1 MAGRIDAQGDFAVIE
16 RISGRI
22 ARFTHIVPA
31 IGAHCFIMQATS
43 GTFRRLRADQPG
55 LIVVRRGC
63 KRISSD
69 RIDLEEG
76 PGAAIVL
83 PMNGEWTVVNE
94 IAAGGDYQADAFVF
108 SPELVAAYADS
119 NRAPLREAATFRPDA
134 DFEGALERAGRAL
147 TEADQPDTIRR
158 HLLGEIIVRLDA
170 LGMNLRPG
178 EGESLQDRI
187 RALVGSDV
195 AAEWT
200 ANRVTSALGV
210 SEATLRRKLA
220 SSGTSLTDILVDIRM
235 TRAVGLLQATELPI
249 NQVALEVGYESAS
262 KFAARFR
269 ERFGMA
275 PRDIRI
281 PAAEIARTGAEL
293 DRIGAAAE

>member
-1 MAGRIDAQGDFAVIE
+1 MIE

-22 ARFTHIVPA
+22 ARFAHVVPD

-43 GTFRRLRADQPG
+43 GTFRQLRADQPG
-55 LIVVRRGC
+55 LIVVRRGI

-94 IAAGGDYQADAFVF
+94 IAAGGDYQADAFMF
-108 SPELVAAYADS
+108 SHKLVAAYADRAS
-119 NRAPLREAATFRPDA
+119 APLHEAVTFRPDGA
-134 DFEGALERAGRAL
+134 FEDALERAGHAL
-147 TEADQPDTIRR
+147 ADAKQPDTIRR

-187 RALVGSDV
+187 RTLVGSDI
-195 AAEWT
+195 ATEWT
-200 ANRVTSALGV
+200 ADRVTSALGV

-235 TRAVGLLQATELPI
+235 TRTVGLLQATELPI
-249 NQVALEVGYESAS
+249 NRVALEVGYESAS

-281 PAAEIARTGAEL
+281 PAAEIARNGTET
-293 DRIGAAAE
+293 DRVGAAAE

>member
-1 MAGRIDAQGDFAVIE
+1 VIE

-22 ARFTHIVPA
+22 ARFTHAVPG
-31 IGAHCFIMQATS
+31 IGAHCCIVQATS

-55 LIVVRRGC
+55 LIVVRRGL

-76 PGAAIVL
+76 PGTAVVL

-94 IAAGGDYQADAFVF
+94 IAAGGDYRADAFVF
-108 SPELVAAYADS
+108 SPDLVAAYADPA
-119 NRAPLREAATFRPDA
+119 RAPLREAVTFRPDA
-134 DFEGALERAGRAL
+134 DFENALERAGRAL

-178 EGESLQDRI
+178 EGESLRDRI
-187 RALVGSDV
+187 RALVGSDITI
-195 AAEWT
+195 EWT
-200 ANRVTSALGV
+200 AGRVTSALGV

-220 SSGTSLTDILVDIRM
+220 SSGTSLTEIIADIRM
-235 TRAVGLLQATELPI
+235 TRAVGLLQGTELPI
-249 NQVALEVGYESAS
+249 NRVALEVGYESAS
-262 KFAARFR
+262 KFSARFR

-281 PAAEIARTGAEL
+281 PAAEIARNGTET
-293 DRIGAAAE
+293 DRVGAAAE

>member
-1 MAGRIDAQGDFAVIE
+1 MIE
-16 RISGRI
+16 RISGRV
-22 ARFTHIVPA
+22 ARFTHVVPA
-31 IGAHCFIMQATS
+31 IGAHCFIVQATS

-83 PMNGEWTVVNE
+83 PMNGEWTVINE
-94 IAAGGDYQADAFVF
+94 IADGGDYQADAFVF
-108 SPELVAAYADS
+108 SPELVAAYADPA
-119 NRAPLREAATFRPDA
+119 RAPLREAATFRPDA
-134 DFEGALERAGRAL
+134 DFENALERAGRAL
-147 TEADQPDTIRR
+147 TEGDQPDTIRR

-170 LGMNLRPG
+170 LGMNLRSG

-187 RALVGSDV
+187 RALVGRDI
-195 AAEWT
+195 ATEWT
-200 ANRVTSALGV
+200 SSRITSALGV

-220 SSGTSLTDILVDIRM
+220 VAGTSLTDIIVDIRM

-269 ERFGMA
+269 ERFGIA

-281 PAAEIARTGAEL
+281 PAGEIARNGAEL